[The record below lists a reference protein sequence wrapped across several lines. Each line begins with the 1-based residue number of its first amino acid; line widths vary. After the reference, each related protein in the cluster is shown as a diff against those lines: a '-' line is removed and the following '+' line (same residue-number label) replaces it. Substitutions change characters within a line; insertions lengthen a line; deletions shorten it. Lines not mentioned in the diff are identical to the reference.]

1 MVSKIGM
8 RYKTI
13 SEIYE
18 ANDKIRD
25 KLKETLSGLAEQQAA
40 AMPDGEKW
48 SIAQIAEH
56 VSMVGNGMYRICAKL
71 LSKAEASGQ
80 LSNGSIDLNSFADKA
95 EEIAEVKLE
104 APEFVRPTGAK
115 SIAESV
121 QVLDETQEAFRGLR
135 PLFEKYDA
143 NAARFPHPYL
153 GDMTAVEWLAMLG
166 GHEGRHLRQIK
177 RIIEAVRTG
186 SGSDRPSHS

>member
-1 MVSKIGM
+1 M
-8 RYKTI
+8 RYQSI

-18 ANDKIRD
+18 ANDQIRV
-25 KLKETLSGLAEQQAA
+25 KLKETLAGLTEAQGAA
-40 AMPDGEKW
+40 TPDMEKW

-56 VSMVGNGMYRICAKL
+56 VSMVGHGMYRICSKL

-80 LSNGSIDLNSFADKA
+80 LSDGSIDLSSFADKA
-95 EEIAEVKLE
+95 QEIAEIKLE
-104 APEFVRPTGAK
+104 APEFVRPTGEK

-143 NAARFPHPYL
+143 SAVKFPHPYL
-153 GDMTAVEWLAMLG
+153 GDMTAVEWLAISG
-166 GHEGRHLRQIK
+166 AHEGRHLRQIK
-177 RIIEAVRTG
+177 RIIEKV
-186 SGSDRPSHS
+186 H